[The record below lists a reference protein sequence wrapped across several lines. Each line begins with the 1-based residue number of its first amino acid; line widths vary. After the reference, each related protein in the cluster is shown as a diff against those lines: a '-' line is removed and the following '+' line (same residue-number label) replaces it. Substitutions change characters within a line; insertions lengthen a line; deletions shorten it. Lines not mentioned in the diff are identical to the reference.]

1 MSIPPRPGEPRI
13 LPRSWKILSSPG
25 DIESI
30 AAHPA
35 VPRRGTWLAEGAS
48 MQSRWVFRNVSR
60 LLALGLVTG
69 LVMVGCAAGPDD
81 DSTGDEEL
89 WDEGPPP
96 GEDVG
101 TTTSGVGKAPDFQLP
116 FPCGQVWAGQTRTN
130 HSPQNS
136 VDFNRTNDIGDT
148 VVASAAGTVTRVGNE
163 GNTSY
168 GRWIEIDHGSGYR
181 SRYAHLSVQSVKL
194 GQSVSQ
200 GQKIGEVGSTGG
212 SSGPHLH
219 YEERK
224 DGVAIRPVFDGK
236 TALFFGEKSY
246 TSKNKCSGGGGG
258 GGNGGGGVI
267 GTVNTNGAS
276 LSVRSQPTTNSDKVG
291 SVEDGDKVTI
301 TCQIHGSSVSGTYG
315 TTTLWDFIGTGYV
328 SDAYVS
334 TGSDGQVA
342 PTCK

>member
-1 MSIPPRPGEPRI
+1 MVQIRMF
-13 LPRSWKILSSPG
+13 RSAWV
-25 DIESI
+25 
-30 AAHPA
+30 A
-35 VPRRGTWLAEGAS
+35 VS
-48 MQSRWVFRNVSR
+48 
-60 LLALGLVTG
+60 LGLGVAVG
-69 LVMVGCAAGPDD
+69 MMGCAAEPDED
-81 DSTGDEEL
+81 VANEDL

-96 GEDVG
+96 GEDIG
-101 TTTSGVGKAPDFQLP
+101 TTTSGVGNAPDFQLP
-116 FPCGQVWAGQTRTN
+116 FPCGQVWSGQTRTN

-136 VDFNRTNDIGDT
+136 VDFNRTNDYGDT
-148 VVASAAGTVTRVGNE
+148 VVASAAGKVSRVENE

-168 GRWIEIDHGSGYR
+168 GRWVEIDHGNGYR

-194 GQSVSQ
+194 GQSVAQ

-219 YEERK
+219 YEERR
-224 DGVAIRPVFDGK
+224 DGVAIRPVFNGQ
-236 TALFFGEKSY
+236 TALFFGTKSY

-258 GGNGGGGVI
+258 DGGGNGAVT
-267 GTVNTNGAS
+267 GTVNTNGAP
-276 LSVRSQPTTNSDKVG
+276 LSIRKEPSTSATKVG
-291 SVEDGDKVTI
+291 EVDDGDKVTI
-301 TCQIHGSSVSGTYG
+301 TCQIHGSSVTGTYG